1 MKAKKRRYHIYV
13 NEEIFE
19 GLRALV
25 YERGMNMS
33 EYLESLI
40 TENYKGLKVMQGVK
54 HVENINLKQL
64 MTLFLMAAKG
74 LSSVE
79 KKTEIK
85 KPLTG

>member
-1 MKAKKRRYHIYV
+1 MKAKKRRYHIYI

-64 MTLFLMAAKG
+64 MTLFSMAAKG

-79 KKTEIK
+79 KKRK
-85 KPLTG
+85 

>member
-1 MKAKKRRYHIYV
+1 MKAKKRRYNIYI

-64 MTLFLMAAKG
+64 MTLFSMAAKG

-79 KKTEIK
+79 KKRK
-85 KPLTG
+85 